1 MNTHGQIPM
10 GRPSNREVILQ
21 AGLRVL
27 HARGFASSSVRDIVQ
42 AAGVPQGSFINHF
55 GSKENFGLEV
65 LNLYYAGGCSLIK
78 ETLSNESLPPMQ
90 RLKMWV
96 ERSLGSFNQNG
107 EWHGCLLGNL
117 GAEATSQTETI
128 QRRVGEIFV
137 DLRQHLAS
145 CLLAAVKAGE
155 LPSKTNCD
163 DLAGFIHG
171 SMEGAVLQAK
181 AERSSE
187 PTERFKRILFTT
199 VLPNQS

>member
-1 MNTHGQIPM
+1 M
-10 GRPSNREVILQ
+10 GRPSNKDTILQ
-21 AGLRVL
+21 AGLRVV
-27 HARGFASSSVRDIVQ
+27 HSRGFASATVRDIVQ

-65 LNLYYAGGCSLIK
+65 LNLYYASGCSLIE
-78 ETLSNESLPPMQ
+78 ETLRNDSLPPMN
-90 RLKMWV
+90 RLKLWV

-107 EWHGCLLGNL
+107 EWNGCLLGNL
-117 GAEATSQTETI
+117 GAEASSQTETLR
-128 QRRVGEIFV
+128 RRVGEIFV
-137 DLRQHLAS
+137 DLRLHLAY
-145 CLLAAVKAGE
+145 CLRAAVKAGE
-155 LPSKTNCD
+155 LPPKTNCE

-199 VLPNQS
+199 VLPAKR